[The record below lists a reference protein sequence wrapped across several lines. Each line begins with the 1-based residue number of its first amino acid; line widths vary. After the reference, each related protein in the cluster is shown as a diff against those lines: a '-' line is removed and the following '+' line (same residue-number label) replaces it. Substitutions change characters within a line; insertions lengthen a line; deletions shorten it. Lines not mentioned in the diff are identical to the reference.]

1 MHVKERDIALFIEN
15 SLKPEKRGKVERH
28 LSVCGLCRR
37 RLHQWENLYSTI
49 ELLDYDFQL
58 DGLEEK
64 VINKINSMISN
75 AESAKR
81 VLKSPVSFT
90 AVSFVLITLAAIGFS
105 PVNRIINELAGNIV
119 SLILN
124 AGVNLIQKIKWPLN
138 NIISVVFADKTG
150 NIMSIISAAILIIGG
165 VCFLVSDMF
174 NKKLKRV

>member
-15 SLKPEKRGKVERH
+15 SLKPEKRRKVERH
-28 LSVCGLCRR
+28 LSVCGLCKR

-64 VINKINSMISN
+64 VINKINSMVSN
-75 AESAKR
+75 SESAKR
-81 VLKSPVSFT
+81 VLKFPVLFT
-90 AVSFVLITLAAIGFS
+90 AVSFVLITLAAIVFS
-105 PVNRIINELAGNIV
+105 PVNKIINELAGNIV

-124 AGVNLIQKIKWPLN
+124 AGVNLIQKIKWPLK
-138 NIISVVFADKTG
+138 NIISVVFTDKTG